1 MSVILKKKMPWNIW
15 NIVITMKHLQ
25 INQNLALNNPW
36 GVDMQFNQLKTH
48 MHTHIYTHIYIEEI
62 QFVVVKPS
70 NKITPF
76 TSIRKKML
84 ILCLPLLCVVP

>member
-1 MSVILKKKMPWNIW
+1 
-15 NIVITMKHLQ
+15 
-25 INQNLALNNPW
+25 
-36 GVDMQFNQLKTH
+36 MQFNQLKTH